1 LDRELTLN
9 KQDMK
14 FYWAMPLNLKVHYLT
29 ELEEYRKELAD
40 GNLTP
45 AWRHLERAHIIGQAW
60 PREHNYVHFLMLR
73 FGMKIKSRQEILG
86 QIPRLIL
93 GGVKSFVG
101 HIPVGNTGGANVP
114 GLKPMEI
121 PQDLQLILKPYRS
134 TF

>member
-1 LDRELTLN
+1 MPSGLKIYYLKELKEYSEELSN
-9 KQDMK
+9 GN
-14 FYWAMPLNLKVHYLT
+14 LNL
-29 ELEEYRKELAD
+29 
-40 GNLTP
+40 
-45 AWRHLERAHIIGQAW
+45 AWTHLERAHIIGQAW

-73 FGMKIKSRQEILG
+73 FGIRIKNTNEILG

-114 GLKPMEI
+114 GLKPMAI
-121 PQDLQLILKPYRS
+121 PEDLQSILKPYKS